1 MYNIRHGRIN
11 DPTMFHSDGPHVSI
25 KYELDVENL
34 FYIRDD
40 VHPVRIFG
48 MCTCSSKLLF

>member
-1 MYNIRHGRIN
+1 MYNIRHGRII
-11 DPTMFHSDGPHVSI
+11 DPTMFHSDGPHISN